1 MTIENTAKP
10 DQKLQGR
17 GTILEGQR
25 GLNEEDAGRM
35 WMDGNRQGVG
45 EEKKRTFPDEVK
57 NLHASRRSSLIDLTM
72 ERGNLHRARR
82 GLSSH
87 TVTN

>member
-25 GLNEEDAGRM
+25 GLNEEDAGRR

-57 NLHASRRSSLIDLTM
+57 NLHARRK
-72 ERGNLHRARR
+72 
-82 GLSSH
+82 GLATRLDEGKGPAQGVAWFEFSYCH
-87 TVTN
+87 G